1 MAELDKDKFD
11 TFVAIDIGSY
21 SLKFAYMELV
31 DQGFSLK
38 TLAHI
43 PIPNYEARIDPE
55 QREMMSKED
64 VRQHCLK
71 ELRQLL
77 TTKLTELIYDNEIQT
92 KQAITFA
99 SNRDITIRC
108 LEVPTQTDRTKYPEV
123 IKAEA
128 NKQMPFSMN
137 NAILGHTIV
146 DTMEKEDGE
155 WKQVMAAALQ
165 KDTIE
170 HINANLKGGVL
181 ACDGIL
187 TLPQSLELALGTQMA
202 PYAEG
207 DKKVAIIHC
216 GDSATAVMIY
226 KNNKLQFFRDVNMG
240 GGTITDAIFEGG
252 EIDGAQYKPSTYE
265 EATELKHRL
274 GIIPPDDMESLKGVE
289 KFAAEQIFDTV
300 EKIFQHIQLS
310 ISFYVSQANESGV
323 DLAILSGGT
332 AGMTNFKEFV
342 EESLEIPVEI
352 AKPFNN
358 VHLGRVKY
366 SQEDMNKDAPCL
378 APILGVALYDGKN
391 PNIINF
397 LDVLNPNRKDKKPAV
412 AIGNIGAKFSGKFS
426 IEKFLPSLS
435 LELNETNARIGAAIL
450 IGLFLLICFIPVFK
464 INKKLNGT
472 KNDIKKMSARISK
485 IQQENGNISELLQ
498 QQASLKKYAD
508 FEDNLTK
515 LKLPTSRVIMELI
528 KITPNQI
535 FLKSLDLN
543 LSKDASTFS
552 LTGHADSSDSVFEY
566 LSVLGMS
573 EIFKN
578 SMLRSTEE
586 ALIDESRY
594 FIKFGLSGS
603 LNTASLS
610 DQKKKDGKASKHD
623 DDDYDDYDD
632 FDEMEE
638 L

>member
-1 MAELDKDKFD
+1 MTESGKEKFE

-21 SLKFAYMELV
+21 SLKFAYMELR
-31 DQGFSLK
+31 DQGFYLK

-43 PIPNYEARIDPE
+43 PIPNYETRIDSD
-55 QREMMSKED
+55 QREIMSKED

-77 TTKLTELIYDNEIQT
+77 TTRLTELIYDNEIQT

-108 LEVPTQTDRTKYPEV
+108 LEVPSQTDRNKYPEV
-123 IKAEA
+123 IKSEA

-146 DTMEKEDGE
+146 DTVEKEDGE

-181 ACDGIL
+181 TCDGIL
-187 TLPQSLELALGTQMA
+187 TLPQSLELALATQMR

-207 DKKVAIIHC
+207 DKTLAIIHC

-226 KNNKLQFFRDVNMG
+226 KNNKMQFFRDVNMG
-240 GGTITDAIFEGG
+240 GGTITNAIFEGG

-274 GIIPPDDMESLKGVE
+274 GIIPPDDIESLKGVE

-310 ISFYVSQANESGV
+310 ISFYVSQENEAGV
-323 DLAILSGGT
+323 DLVILSGGT

-342 EESLEIPVEI
+342 EESLEIKVEM
-352 AKPFNN
+352 ARPFNN
-358 VHLGRVKY
+358 IQVGEVKY
-366 SQEDMNKDAPCL
+366 SQEDMRIDATAL

-391 PNIINF
+391 PDIINF
-397 LDVLNPNRKDKKPAV
+397 LDVLNPNRKEKKQAV

-426 IEKFLPSLS
+426 LAKLVPNLS
-435 LELNETNARIGAAIL
+435 LELNETNARIGAAI
-450 IGLFLLICFIPVFK
+450 IVAVLLLVCFIPVYK
-464 INKKLNGT
+464 INKKLNNT
-472 KNDIKKMSARISK
+472 KNDIKKMSAK
-485 IQQENGNISELLQ
+485 IAQIERDNGNISELLR
-498 QQASLKKYAD
+498 QQASFKKFSD
-508 FEDNLTK
+508 FESNLMTLKMPSSK
-515 LKLPTSRVIMELI
+515 LIMELI
-528 KITPNQI
+528 KITPRQI
-535 FLKSLDLN
+535 FLRTLDLTLEKN
-543 LSKDASTFS
+543 SSTFS
-552 LTGHADSSDSVFEY
+552 ITGHADSSDSVFEY

-573 EIFKN
+573 DIFKN

-586 ALIDESRY
+586 ALIDENRY
-594 FIKFGLSGS
+594 FIKFGLSGN
-603 LNTASLS
+603 LNTSSIMDVKQSGGGEDA
-610 DQKKKDGKASKHD
+610 D
-623 DDDYDDYDD
+623 DFDDYDDYDD

-638 L
+638 F